1 MDYGWIFEKCFEIE
15 GKIVEWRRAIHAL
28 AEVGFETQKTK
39 KFISDALTEMGLFPR
54 LIGGGVLC
62 EIQGASEK
70 ASSPLTNIDGKY
82 SDEVTGT
89 GKIFP
94 TAQKVGCVLLR
105 ADIDALPIA
114 EMTDLEF
121 SARNGNMHACGHDI
135 HAAALL
141 GAAFVLQSS
150 RDKFSGTIKLVFQSA
165 EEILSGAKSIIEAG
179 VLENPQVDACYA
191 LHTVVGTEYEAGTLI
206 LPNGEASAPYAD
218 FFKITVR
225 GEGGHGAV
233 PKESKNAALA
243 GAATVVALDK
253 LVNESEGE
261 FSLSICQ
268 IESGNAPNVIPE
280 LCEIYGTLRAVNK
293 EIKEEALKKIV
304 KIAKKKSKAHGCE
317 STVSVTST
325 TVALLCDEN
334 LIKSAKE
341 CLKSAYNSP
350 KIRPRA
356 SVVFSP
362 ICKTKSSA
370 PSEDFAE
377 FATRVPSLMVGISA
391 GKRSDGFSYP
401 LHNPKVIFD
410 ERALP
415 FASAAYTALAAGFLN
430 SNTANK

>member
-1 MDYGWIFEKCFEIE
+1 MNYGWILEKCFEIE
-15 GKIVEWRRAIHAL
+15 DKIVEWGRAIHAL

-39 KFISDALTEMGLFPR
+39 KFISDALTEIGLFPR
-54 LIGGGVLC
+54 LVGGGVLC
-62 EIQGASEK
+62 EIQGTAGK
-70 ASSPLTNIDGKY
+70 ATLPLTNIDGKY
-82 SDEVTGT
+82 SDRVTGT

-191 LHTVVGTEYEAGTLI
+191 LHTVVGTEYETGTLI

-233 PKESKNAALA
+233 PTESKNKFRLH
-243 GAATVVALDK
+243 
-253 LVNESEGE
+253 S
-261 FSLSICQ
+261 SLI
-268 IESGNAPNVIPE
+268 ITIPQ
-280 LCEIYGTLRAVNK
+280 
-293 EIKEEALKKIV
+293 
-304 KIAKKKSKAHGCE
+304 
-317 STVSVTST
+317 
-325 TVALLCDEN
+325 
-334 LIKSAKE
+334 
-341 CLKSAYNSP
+341 
-350 KIRPRA
+350 
-356 SVVFSP
+356 
-362 ICKTKSSA
+362 
-370 PSEDFAE
+370 AE
-377 FATRVPSLMVGISA
+377 RLYI
-391 GKRSDGFSYP
+391 
-401 LHNPKVIFD
+401 
-410 ERALP
+410 
-415 FASAAYTALAAGFLN
+415 
-430 SNTANK
+430 